1 MNDSRQQ
8 NKQGSAAQQAE
19 LVLVHGLY
27 FAPEVEKA
35 RDSDNAL
42 IASRQQAF
50 EEHGEALGVCAYEW
64 LDGRGKPL
72 ANRMLQW
79 LRGTAR
85 AVEAVE
91 IITLHEAGLRASI
104 ASESGRALWRQVA
117 SCEPY
122 GLDTRRSFTLIGKP
136 RQLLDGPAGSQR
148 VIWFGNGLGQLS
160 RAEFIRHYTTRHGP
174 LVAGHAQLIGLKRY
188 RQVPAEHNGLYAS
201 LCELGLGQGPAPA
214 VFAELEMGAPPLK
227 LSGLRAR
234 RAASW
239 EIKADEKRH
248 IDFSKSML
256 LLPTRQ
262 FPQ

>member
-1 MNDSRQQ
+1 MSD
-8 NKQGSAAQQAE
+8 

-27 FAPEVEKA
+27 FT
-35 RDSDNAL
+35 SDERTAKDTGNA
-42 IASRQQAF
+42 IGTARQQAF

-91 IITLHEAGLRASI
+91 IITLHEAGLRASL

-122 GLDTRRSFTLIGKP
+122 GLDSRRSFTLIGKP
-136 RQLLDGPAGSQR
+136 RQLLDGPVGSQR
-148 VIWFGNGLGQLS
+148 VLWFGNGLSQLS
-160 RAEFIRHYTTRHGP
+160 QAEFIQHYTTRHGP
-174 LVAGHAQLIGLKRY
+174 LVAGHARLIGLKRY
-188 RQVPAEHNGLYAS
+188 RQVPAEHNELCAS

-234 RAASW
+234 RAASR